1 MVNISIYPGELFD
14 NDKQEFITL
23 DKKIDLQLEH
33 SLLSISKWEA
43 IYCKPFLSEGSMDNV
58 TAMIDYIKCM
68 TIGKE
73 IDTKYYYLIRKDDLD
88 KIQAYINAPMT
99 ATTFRKQRLSGRREI
114 ITSELIYYWMIAD
127 NIPFECQKWHLNRL
141 LTLIH
146 ICSIKNTPAKKMT
159 KKETA
164 ANYAAIN
171 KARRAKYHTSG

>member
-1 MVNISIYPGELFD
+1 MTISQNVDPLVYNALTKEDYEAITDYMQDPMSATTI
-14 NDKQEFITL
+14 NDKNL
-23 DKKIDLQLEH
+23 PK
-33 SLLSISKWEA
+33 
-43 IYCKPFLSEGSMDNV
+43 
-58 TAMIDYIKCM
+58 
-68 TIGKE
+68 
-73 IDTKYYYLIRKDDLD
+73 
-88 KIQAYINAPMT
+88 
-99 ATTFRKQRLSGRREI
+99 SGGGGRNGQTV
-114 ITSELIYYWMIAD
+114 TSELVYYWMTAL